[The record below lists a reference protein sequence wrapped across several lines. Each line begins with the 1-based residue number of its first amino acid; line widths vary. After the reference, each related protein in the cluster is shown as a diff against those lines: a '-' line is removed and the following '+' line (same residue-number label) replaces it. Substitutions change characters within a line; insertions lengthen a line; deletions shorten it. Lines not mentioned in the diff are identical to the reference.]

1 MSSHRRRMTGVV
13 TRAKLMKTVTVRVDH
28 TYRHPLYQKVVR
40 RSQQHLVHDELGCQ
54 PGDRVQIVE
63 SRPLSRRKRW
73 VVETILRRA
82 TAAQVEASQQEI
94 VDPTMA
100 PAVPPGAG
108 DGAG

>member
-1 MSSHRRRMTGVV
+1 
-13 TRAKLMKTVTVRVDH
+13 MKTVTVRVDH

-40 RSQQHLVHDELGCQ
+40 RSKSHLVHDELGCQ

-100 PAVPPGAG
+100 PAVPPGTG

>member
-1 MSSHRRRMTGVV
+1 MTGVV

-40 RSQQHLVHDELGCQ
+40 RSKSHLVHDELGCQ

-63 SRPLSRRKRW
+63 SRPISRRKRW
-73 VVETILRRA
+73 AVETILRRA
-82 TAAQVEASQQEI
+82 TAAEVAASQQEI

-100 PAVPPGAG
+100 PAVPPGMG

>member
-1 MSSHRRRMTGVV
+1 MTGVV

-40 RSQQHLVHDELGCQ
+40 RSKQYLVHDELGCQ
-54 PGDRVQIVE
+54 PGDRVQILE

-73 VVETILRRA
+73 VVGTILRRA
-82 TAAQVEASQQEI
+82 TAEEVAAGQQEI
-94 VDPTMA
+94 VDPLAA
-100 PAVPPGAG
+100 PTG

>member
-73 VVETILRRA
+73 AVETILRRA
-82 TAAQVEASQQEI
+82 TAAEVAASQQEI

-100 PAVPPGAG
+100 PAVPPGTG